1 MASDTKPPASAQY
14 GVPDRTGPR
23 DSTGPETTT
32 DCAEFWPSPIA
43 WARDHEATVPADSI
57 DLWPTPLGWSA
68 DLREATK

>member
-1 MASDTKPPASAQY
+1 MSLEDSNNGSVVQPSDQHSLT
-14 GVPDRTGPR
+14 
-23 DSTGPETTT
+23 ET
-32 DCAEFWPSPIA
+32 DPNCAEFWPSPIA